1 MQYPNSIPI
10 MKNSEIPLSQSLLLD
25 LSSSLGLDPNT
36 KSTAELLLKDFKSQ
50 DPLWEEPK
58 SRSIV
63 RCAILTAYK
72 ISKKRVNYENEA
84 PLSLVSLLSGPHPTD
99 IHTFVRKLKEFIK
112 IIQIDDRASP
122 DIHSIINSYAF
133 SLTLYNKFED
143 VCTKLKLVSEPM
155 KQIKKFMWI
164 VFILAKINILQ
175 RRCDIVECAC
185 MLLGTFH
192 VFLSLMPGALAELNA
207 DPLVY
212 LCSTIKASQEQVK
225 LASDHLRMMIEKF
238 KEHNHLRGTYPNS
251 GNIEGIL
258 EPSHLLFNIKSI
270 SSEYSSKLLP
280 DDIDEKEFL
289 MQDTEIGTPLKV
301 KDAVIQNSQRFCN
314 KRMLDYEDDESLSM
328 SSRLQDIKFPSL
340 VSNSPYSIKT
350 FPPCSRMITS
360 YELENWVNCHIET
373 VSSDIP
379 DEILEKMDPASSA
392 CFSNIVKAFK
402 ELIKNSFG
410 SIAKFQPNF
419 AKPYLQIPASKIT
432 PDYVLRFFFKVLAE
446 LLKNEERQQELRA
459 ENKDQIVNVLK
470 NETFYRALLVC
481 CIETVLYVNNIT
493 ALEFSEVLEICS
505 VSAFDTWKLMK
516 NFLEFDPRI
525 PTSLRQHFKSL
536 EAKVISSMA
545 WTENSPIAGHIR
557 VHLSNKKDLTHPA
570 ILMFCRRVLAYCALR
585 IFDLGNMLNITEEV
599 REDIWSVMKNGLS
612 EETELFINREMD
624 QIIICTIYG
633 VCKAKN
639 LNVTFNNLIS
649 KYTEFYN
656 DNGRMFRC
664 VRLEGSTTGDIIRFY
679 NDIYVR
685 YMKNYL
691 MSLTSKSGTSLRTDP
706 RIPCLNP
713 SSPLKYSLP
722 PPIVVYSPNDK
733 RYSISSPARS
743 PYATPL
749 IKKIYAFG
757 ESPSYHLDAINHM
770 MSKSGRCPDIDDDKL
785 MTPTKRAKLNDS
797 LCDDN
802 FDLEENQLEFGDDKD
817 SN

>member
-1 MQYPNSIPI
+1 
-10 MKNSEIPLSQSLLLD
+10 MKNSEITLSQTLLND
-25 LSSSLGLDPNT
+25 LCSSLSLDPST
-36 KSTAELLLKDFKSQ
+36 KSTAERLLKDFKSQ
-50 DPLWEEPK
+50 DQLWEESK

-72 ISKKRVNYENEA
+72 IMKKRSNNDSES
-84 PLSLVSLLSGPHPTD
+84 PLSLVSLLSGPHQTD
-99 IHTFVRKLKEFIK
+99 IHSFIRKLKEFIK
-112 IIQIDDRASP
+112 FVPMDERASP
-122 DIHSIINSYAF
+122 DINSIINSYAF

-143 VCTKLKLVSEPM
+143 VCSKLRLGTDNLRQVKR
-155 KQIKKFMWI
+155 FMWI
-164 VFILAKINILQ
+164 IFILARINILQ

-192 VFLSLMPGALAELNA
+192 VFLALLPVGGEVGG
-207 DPLVY
+207 DPLLF

-238 KEHNHLRGTYPNS
+238 KEHNHLRGTYANS
-251 GNIEGIL
+251 SNIEGIL
-258 EPSHLLFNIKSI
+258 DQNHLWFNIKSV

-289 MQDTEIGTPLKV
+289 MQESDLGSPLKV
-301 KDAVIQNSQRFCN
+301 KDSVQNSQRFCN

-328 SSRLQDIKFPSL
+328 TSRLQDIKFPSL

-360 YELENWVNCHIET
+360 YELENWINSHIEGISCE
-373 VSSDIP
+373 VP
-379 DEILEKMDPASSA
+379 EEILEKMDTSSSSG
-392 CFSNIVKAFK
+392 FLSIIKQFK
-402 ELIKNSFG
+402 DLIKNSLNN
-410 SIAKFQPNF
+410 IQKFQSSS
-419 AKPYLQIPASKIT
+419 KPYLSIPSNKLT
-432 PDYVLRFFFKVLAE
+432 PDSLLRFFFKVLTE
-446 LLKNEERQQELRA
+446 LLKNEEKQQELRS
-459 ENKDQIVNVLK
+459 ETKDQLINVLK

-493 ALEFSEVLEICS
+493 ALEFSEVLDICS

-516 NFLEFDPRI
+516 NFLEFDSRI
-525 PTSLRQHFKSL
+525 PSSLRQHFKSL

-557 VHLSNKKDLTHPA
+557 AHLSSKKDLTHPA

-585 IFDLGNMLNITEEV
+585 IYDLGNMLNISEEV
-599 REDIWSVMKNGLS
+599 REDIWAVMKNGLS

-633 VCKAKN
+633 VCKAKG

-656 DNGRMFRC
+656 DNGRLFRC

-679 NDIYVR
+679 NDIFVK

-691 MSLTSKSGTSLRTDP
+691 MSLTSKTGNIARNDP

-713 SSPLKYSLP
+713 SSPLKFSLP
-722 PPIVVYSPNDK
+722 PPMIIYSPSEN
-733 RYSISSPARS
+733 RYSLNSPARS
-743 PYATPL
+743 PYATPRS
-749 IKKIYAFG
+749 KRIYAFG

-770 MSKSGRCPDIDDDKL
+770 MSKSGNCLDIDDDKL